1 MAQKIRNFNDLESI
15 LESTKSFG
23 DKEQDNHAI
32 LSGTN
37 SKDPASSRA
46 DLWSYFIDTVEAY
59 SGNKEERKPYFI
71 DRDIVQTFN
80 ELDIDGLSNVNVIN
94 CILRT
99 FILYNKDELK
109 NYLKKRKTTLLD

>member
-32 LSGTN
+32 LSGDN

-46 DLWSYFIDTVEAY
+46 DLWSYFIDTVGAY

-71 DRDIVQTFN
+71 A
-80 ELDIDGLSNVNVIN
+80 G
-94 CILRT
+94 ILFRLLT
-99 FILYNKDELK
+99 NLIL
-109 NYLKKRKTTLLD
+109 TVFQMSMSSTAF